1 MTVRVVTDGAAA
13 LPRDLQ
19 ERLDIGVVPMTVSI
33 GGVAVDESELTVDDL
48 ATAAD
53 VTTSGPTPG
62 AFARTISEVA
72 DCDGVLVLTVA
83 ASLSSSHQSAMLG
96 AETVQIEGG
105 PPVRVVDTRN
115 AAGGQALVV
124 RAAAETAAEGGSLD
138 ETAARALDVA
148 SQVRLVGALDGLEQ
162 LVRSGRIPALAGR
175 TGDRLG
181 MRPLFEIDR
190 GQIRRL
196 LPAHSVAAAERRM
209 LKLWRT
215 TQPPV
220 GALHV
225 VALHAATPERARRL
239 LDAVSREVEPASSFV
254 SGFGPAMI
262 VNSGPGVFG
271 LAWWWET
278 GQG

>member
-19 ERLDIGVVPMTVSI
+19 ERLEIRVVPMTVSI
-33 GGVAVDESELTVDDL
+33 DGVAVDESEVSLDDL
-48 ATAAD
+48 TGAG

-62 AFARTISEVA
+62 AFAAAIAEASDA
-72 DCDGVLVLTVA
+72 DGVLVLTVA
-83 ASLSSSHQSAMLG
+83 ANLSSSHQSAVLG
-96 AETVQIEGG
+96 AGAAG
-105 PPVRVVDTRN
+105 AADAPAVRVIDTRN

-124 RAAAETAAEGGSLD
+124 RAAAEIATRGGSLD
-138 ETAARALDVA
+138 DAAARAVDV
-148 SQVRLVGALDGLEQ
+148 SSRVRLVGALDGLDQ
-162 LVRSGRIPALAGR
+162 LVRSGRIPAVAGW

-209 LKLWRT
+209 LKLWRASR
-215 TQPPV
+215 PAAA
-220 GALHV
+220 ALHL
-225 VALHAATPERARRL
+225 VALHAAAPARAERL
-239 LDAVSREVEPASSFV
+239 LDAVTREVEPASSFV

-262 VNSGPGVFG
+262 ANSGPGVFG

-278 GQG
+278 GAN